1 MLAEDGIAEWAKDNE
16 KVEQKR
22 DAVNKDTET
31 ETVKHKGTE
40 PVSHRDATDTEVNF
54 I

>member
-40 PVSHRDATDTEVNF
+40 PVSATDATDTEINF

>member
-16 KVEQKR
+16 NVEQKH

-31 ETVKHKGTE
+31 VKNKETE
-40 PVSHRDATDTEVNF
+40 PVSDRDPTDTEVNF

>member
-1 MLAEDGIAEWAKDNE
+1 MKKLNK
-16 KVEQKR
+16 KL

-40 PVSHRDATDTEVNF
+40 PVSATGATDTEINF